1 MVKDLSDEQRMW
13 RRASPVACRGVPL
26 GLPAAVEELLVD
38 VVVDGFTLYC
48 CGSKTAPNALVA
60 CYEWEHDLDLL
71 TVRDFD
77 RVTTA
82 RAPKRGSVDIF
93 DPGIVVWAYEGPPQ
107 HALQALLTLVHP
119 AHLNAP
125 SAEYPAP
132 ASLRVPRPEQRPMT
146 IQIPLPGRARARAAR
161 LTTVMRAHTVL

>member
-1 MVKDLSDEQRMW
+1 VVKDRSDEQRRR
-13 RRASPVACRGVPL
+13 RRASPVAFRGVPL

-38 VVVDGFTLYC
+38 VVADGFTLYC
-48 CGSKTAPNALVA
+48 CGPKTAQNALVV

-93 DPGIVVWAYEGPPQ
+93 DPGIVVWAYEGPLQ
-107 HALQALLTLVHP
+107 HALRALMTLVHP
-119 AHLNAP
+119 AHPNAP
-125 SAEYPAP
+125 SAEYSAP
-132 ASLRVPRPEQRPMT
+132 ASLRVPRAEQRPMT
-146 IQIPLPGRARARAAR
+146 IQLPTPSRAKARA
-161 LTTVMRAHTVL
+161 TGSPPW